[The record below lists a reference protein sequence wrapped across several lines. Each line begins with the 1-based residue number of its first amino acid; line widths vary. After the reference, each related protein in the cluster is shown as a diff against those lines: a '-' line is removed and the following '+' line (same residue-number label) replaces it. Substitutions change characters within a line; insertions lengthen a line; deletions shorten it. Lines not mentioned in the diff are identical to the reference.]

1 MERGGIKRGG
11 MAIFFLL
18 LFLVLCYGQE
28 GKAGREEEG
37 SCARCHTDRMALKA
51 SLSPPPERVAGE
63 EES

>member
-1 MERGGIKRGG
+1 